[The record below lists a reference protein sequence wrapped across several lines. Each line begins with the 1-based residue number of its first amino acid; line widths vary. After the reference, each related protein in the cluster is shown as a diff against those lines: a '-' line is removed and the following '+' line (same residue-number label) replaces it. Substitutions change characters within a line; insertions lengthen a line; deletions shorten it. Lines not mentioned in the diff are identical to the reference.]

1 MISDFFNWLREFR
14 RRVDEA
20 DNEELR
26 NRYNY
31 YMRKARQVARE
42 IERRKQPNGVMSR

>member
-1 MISDFFNWLREFR
+1 MISDLLNWLREFR

-26 NRYNY
+26 QRYNY
-31 YMRKARQVARE
+31 HTRKARQVARE
-42 IERRKQPNGVMSR
+42 LERRKQPSGVMSR